1 MNITTASLLKLIRYT
16 LLIGIALFTTSAGA
30 APYKW
35 VDQAGQVHYSQ
46 VPPAHL
52 KSKEINI
59 AINPA
64 KTNKSK
70 AQEESVSEEDSNLKE
85 DKQEKQEKQ
94 RLAQLAERRKESCID
109 AKHNLMVLE
118 NNNHV
123 REKVDGEYIVLSQD
137 ERNKRIQRLT
147 KQTGDL
153 CK

>member
-1 MNITTASLLKLIRYT
+1 MNVTTAILQKLILPT
-16 LLIGIALFTTSAGA
+16 LFASMILFATGAAA

-35 VDQAGQVHYSQ
+35 VDQAGQIHYSQ
-46 VPPAHL
+46 VPPTHL
-52 KSKEINI
+52 KSQEINV
-59 AINPA
+59 AINPP
-64 KTNKSK
+64 KTDKTATQGKSVGK
-70 AQEESVSEEDSNLKE
+70 EEATLKE
-85 DKQEKQEKQ
+85 NKLEKQ
-94 RLAQLAERRKESCID
+94 RLAQLAQRRKESCID

-123 REKVDGEYIVLSQD
+123 REKVDGEYVVLSQD

>member
-16 LLIGIALFTTSAGA
+16 LLIGIAVFTTSASA

-35 VDQAGQVHYSQ
+35 VDQTGQVHYSQ

-70 AQEESVSEEDSNLKE
+70 AQEESVSKEESSLKE
-85 DKQEKQEKQ
+85 DKQEKQ
-94 RLAQLAERRKESCID
+94 RLAQLAQRRKESCTD